1 MPKLKK
7 DQLPRVR
14 LSSRGPH
21 VSDETMRYLKLWRA
35 AYGLPFGRSI
45 DAAIQHACKDET
57 FKLSLRGSRPSL
69 KEERFTIESI
79 AQ

>member
-7 DQLPRVR
+7 NQEKRVR

-21 VSDETMRYLKLWRA
+21 ISQETMRYLKLWRG

-45 DAAIQHACKDET
+45 DCAVAHACADPA
-57 FKLSLRGSRPSL
+57 FKLSLGGSRPSL
-69 KEERFTIESI
+69 KQPISLTTL
-79 AQ
+79 